1 MYVTPPDPNSLAES
15 IGVHWVIWSHW
26 NIAWTYHLM
35 VDEAI
40 AISYHCLSFPT
51 GPPKLDTPFF
61 GQRVAEMRAMRLR
74 DVYHVLH
81 RPLLEF

>member
-1 MYVTPPDPNSLAES
+1 
-15 IGVHWVIWSHW
+15 
-26 NIAWTYHLM
+26 M